1 MLAVTHTLAIT
12 GLEARL
18 VRVEVDIHN
27 GLPGFEIVGLA
38 SMAVKEARERVRS
51 AIKNAGYDFPNRKIT
66 VNLAPA
72 DFKKEG
78 SHYDLAMAMGI
89 LIASEQLDAAL
100 PDNHFLAGELS
111 LNGAVRG
118 IPGVLSMA
126 LELEALPADS
136 CLIIPAINGPE
147 AALVVEVK
155 SLQVSH
161 LSELALFAR
170 GEATLSPA
178 GDQNPEP
185 FGSLQSDQ
193 LDFAEVRGQE
203 TAKRALQIAAAG
215 LHNVLMIGPP
225 GGGKTMLARR
235 MPGILPAMT
244 RQEILETTRIYSVAG
259 LLNSNNPLITARPF
273 RTPHKNASA
282 ASIIG
287 GGRIPRPGEI
297 SLAQNGVLF
306 LDEFTEFNRDVLEAL
321 RQPLEDKQVTI
332 SRAHATYTYP
342 ADFALVGS
350 MNPCLCGNYGSEHEC
365 SCSPLQIRRYIGRIS
380 GPLLDRMDLHV
391 EVPRI
396 HFDQLR
402 GGHSSKGSDIIREEV
417 RLAREVQSRRFAGQR
432 YSLNSRMSP
441 TAVKNYCQLDP
452 ESEHVLKQ
460 AFSKFKMSG
469 RAYDRILKVARTI
482 ADLDLSDTIKLPHL
496 AEAIQYRSLDH
507 KYWHSM

>member
-1 MLAVTHTLAIT
+1 MLAVTNTLALT

-51 AIKNAGYDFPNRKIT
+51 AIKNSGYDFPNRKIT
-66 VNLAPA
+66 INLAPA

-89 LIASEQLDAAL
+89 LIASGQLGAAL

-111 LNGAVRG
+111 LNGAVRA

-126 LELEALPADS
+126 LELEALPADP
-136 CLIIPAINGPE
+136 CLIIPASNGPE
-147 AALVVEVK
+147 AALVVEVQ

-161 LSELALFAR
+161 LSELALYAR
-170 GEATLSPA
+170 GEATLAPA
-178 GDQNPEP
+178 GNRNLEPLGSHHLDQ
-185 FGSLQSDQ
+185 F
-193 LDFAEVRGQE
+193 DFAEVRGQE

-235 MPGILPAMT
+235 MPGIMPAMT

-259 LLNSNNPLITARPF
+259 LLNSNHPLITSRPF

-287 GGRIPRPGEI
+287 GGRVPRPGEI

-306 LDEFTEFNRDVLEAL
+306 LDELTEFNRDVLEAL

-332 SRAHATYTYP
+332 ARAHATYTYP

-402 GGHSSKGSDIIREEV
+402 GNHSSKGSDIIREEV
-417 RLAREVQSRRFAGQR
+417 RLAREVQVRRFAGQN

-441 TAVKNYCQLDP
+441 AAVKNYCQLDL
-452 ESEHVLKQ
+452 ESEHILKQ

-482 ADLDLSDTIKLPHL
+482 ADLELSDNIKLPHL

-507 KYWHSM
+507 KYWNSI